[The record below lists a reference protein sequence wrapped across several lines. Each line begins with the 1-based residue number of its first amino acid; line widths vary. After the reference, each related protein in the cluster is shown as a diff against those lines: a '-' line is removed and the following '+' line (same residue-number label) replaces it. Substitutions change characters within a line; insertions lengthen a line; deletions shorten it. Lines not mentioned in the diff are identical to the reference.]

1 MTPNADPAR
10 PKLAFLSRKAPPVSK
25 ESARLRL
32 YLLGLV
38 LDMWALLGSF
48 VLANWIVLGSPL
60 GEPGKPHGIVI
71 FTLLAPIYAL
81 LAINGGAY
89 GIRMLGHVRASS
101 LHALLAFVQAL
112 LLTLFVIF
120 LAKISE
126 QLSRLTFVLGSL
138 LSMGGLV
145 ACRFIILALSRRM
158 LGAVPQVELFIVD
171 GVEPPAL
178 PAHMAAVDAR
188 AAGIDPTRFDAEMA
202 GRFAE
207 VVGGAE
213 HIVVACPSERIADW
227 SLVLKS
233 QAARGEILVPEMAR
247 YAPVRGG
254 TFQYQPTL
262 IVAGGPLNFRDRII
276 KRLFDVVASV
286 AAIIL
291 LSPVL
296 IATAVAVKL
305 SSPGPVFFRQVRL
318 GRDARPFKIYKF
330 RSMRTDMQDLKA
342 SQLTQRDDPRVTRVG
357 AFIRHT
363 SIDELPQ
370 LFNVLKGDMSMVGP
384 RPHAP
389 GAKAADSLYWEVDR
403 RYWAR
408 HCIKPGITGL
418 AQIRGYRGNT
428 EAYEDLILR
437 LQSDLEYVTDWS
449 VWRDMRIMAAT
460 VGVLVHDK
468 AY

>member
-1 MTPNADPAR
+1 MAT
-10 PKLAFLSRKAPPVSK
+10 PPVSK

-32 YLLGLV
+32 YLLGLL
-38 LDMWALLGSF
+38 LDMGAMLASF
-48 VLANWIVLGSPL
+48 VLANWLILGSPW
-60 GEPGKPHGIVI
+60 GEPGKPHGIVL
-71 FTLLAPIYAL
+71 FTLLAPIYAV

-89 GIRMLGHVRASS
+89 GIRMLGHVRTSS
-101 LHALLAFVQAL
+101 LHALLAFAQAL
-112 LLTLFVIF
+112 LLTLLIVF

-126 QLSRLTFVLGSL
+126 QLSRLTFMLGSF
-138 LSMGGLV
+138 LSAGGLV
-145 ACRFIILALSRRM
+145 ATRFVITALSRRM
-158 LGAVPQVELFIVD
+158 LGAVPQVELFILD
-171 GVEPPAL
+171 GVERPAL
-178 PAHMAAVDAR
+178 PAHMAVVDAR
-188 AAGIDPTRFDAEMA
+188 AAGIDPAHFDAEMA
-202 GRFAE
+202 ARFAV

-227 SLVLKS
+227 SLILKS
-233 QAARGEILVPEMAR
+233 QAARGEILVPEMAC

-254 TFQYQPTL
+254 TFRNQPTL
-262 IVAGGPLNFRDRII
+262 IVAAGPLNFRDRII
-276 KRLFDVVASV
+276 KRLFDVVASS

-296 IATAVAVKL
+296 AATAIAVKL

-318 GRDARPFKIYKF
+318 GRDARPFRIYKF
-330 RSMRTDMQDLKA
+330 RSMRTDMSDFRA
-342 SQLTQRDDPRVTRVG
+342 DTLTQRDDPRVTRVG

-363 SIDELPQ
+363 SLDELPQ

-449 VWRDMRIMAAT
+449 VWGDIRIMAAT

>member
-1 MTPNADPAR
+1 MSDGTGTGPHGAP
-10 PKLAFLSRKAPPVSK
+10 PPVSK

-32 YLLGLV
+32 YMLGLV
-38 LDMWALLGSF
+38 LDMAAMLAAF
-48 VLANWIVLGSPL
+48 VLANWLVLGSPW
-60 GEPGKPHGIVI
+60 GEPGKPHGLIV
-71 FTLLAPIYAL
+71 FTLLAPVYAV
-81 LAINGGAY
+81 LAINSGSY
-89 GIRMLGHVRASS
+89 GIRMLGHVRTSS
-101 LHALLAFVQAL
+101 LHALMAFAQAL
-112 LLTLFVIF
+112 LLVLLVVF

-126 QLSRLTFVLGSL
+126 QLSRLTLLLGSV

-145 ACRFIILALSRRM
+145 ATRFVITALSRRM
-158 LGAVPQVELFIVD
+158 LGAVPQVELCIID
-171 GVEPPAL
+171 GVAPPPL
-178 PAHMAAVDAR
+178 PAHMAVVDAR
-188 AAGIDPTRFDAEMA
+188 TAGIDPAHVDADMA
-202 GRFAE
+202 ERFADI
-207 VVGGAE
+207 VGGAE
-213 HIVVACPSERIADW
+213 HIVVSCPSERIADW
-227 SLVLKS
+227 SLILKS

-254 TFQYQPTL
+254 TFRNQPTL
-262 IVAGGPLNFRDRII
+262 IVAAGPLNFRDRII
-276 KRLFDVVASV
+276 KRLFDIVVSV
-286 AAIIL
+286 LAIL
-291 LSPVL
+291 VLSPVL
-296 IATAVAVKL
+296 LATAVAVKL
-305 SSPGPVFFRQVRL
+305 SSPGPALFRQTRL
-318 GRDARPFKIYKF
+318 GRDARPFSIYKF
-330 RSMRTDMQDLKA
+330 RSMRTDMSDFRA
-342 SQLTQRDDPRVTRVG
+342 DRLTQRDDPRVTRVG

-363 SIDELPQ
+363 SLDELPQ

-389 GAKAADSLYWEVDR
+389 GARAADSLYWEVDR

-449 VWRDMRIMAAT
+449 VWRDLRIMAAT